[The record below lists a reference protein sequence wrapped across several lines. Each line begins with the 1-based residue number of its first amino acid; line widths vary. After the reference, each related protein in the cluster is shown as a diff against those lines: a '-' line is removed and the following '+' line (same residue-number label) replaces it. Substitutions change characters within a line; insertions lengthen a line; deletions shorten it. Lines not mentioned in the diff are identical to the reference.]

1 MKNVSILVFIVIIA
15 GLLVL
20 SMVCFQVR
28 VTESALVTRFGEVKR
43 TITEPGFYWKL
54 PGLIDKVRK
63 FDSRAYLF
71 KGALEETPTRG
82 GDPITATS
90 YIVWKIGDP
99 QKYLERVTDK
109 VGAENQLESMLRN
122 TQNTVIGQ
130 HYFSDFVNSDPK
142 QVKLSQIEDE
152 ILQNLKTEAM
162 ENYGI
167 DIEAVGLKQL
177 GISKEVTAKVFE
189 RMKKDREREKEAI
202 ISQGNA
208 EATRIRTEAERK
220 RNELLAIVESQA
232 EAIRGEGDAE
242 AAKYYK
248 MLESNPKLAMYLR
261 NIDALKKILKAK
273 STIVLGQD
281 MDIMELLKGVPEIGV
296 KE

>member
-20 SMVCFQVR
+20 SMVSFQVR

-54 PGLIDKVRK
+54 PGLIEKVRK

-71 KGALEETPTRG
+71 KGVLEETPTRG

-90 YIVWKIGDP
+90 YVVWKIGDP

-109 VGAENQLESMLRN
+109 VGAEKQLESMLRN
-122 TQNTVIGQ
+122 TQNTIIGQ

-142 QVKLSQIEDE
+142 QVKLAQIESE
-152 ILQNLKTEAM
+152 ILQSLKTEASD
-162 ENYGI
+162 NYGI
-167 DIEAVGLKQL
+167 DIQAVGLKQL
-177 GISKEVTAKVFE
+177 GISKEVTAKVFD
-189 RMKKDREREKEAI
+189 RMKKDREREKAEI

-208 EATRIRTEAERK
+208 EGIRITTEAERK

-232 EAIRGEGDAE
+232 EAIRGAGDAE

-261 NIDALKKILKAK
+261 NIDALKKILKEK
-273 STIVLGQD
+273 STIVLGQE
-281 MDIMELLKGVPEIGV
+281 MDIMELLKGVPEIKSG
-296 KE
+296 E

>member
-1 MKNVSILVFIVIIA
+1 MKNVSVLVFIIIIA
-15 GLLVL
+15 SLLVL

-43 TITEPGFYWKL
+43 TISEPGFYWKL

-99 QKYLERVTDK
+99 LKYLERVTDK
-109 VGAENQLESMLRN
+109 AGAESQLESMLRN

-142 QVKLSQIEDE
+142 QIKLAQIEDE
-152 ILQNLKTEAM
+152 IFQGLKSEAM

-167 DIEAVGLKQL
+167 NVEAVGIKQL
-177 GISKEVTAKVFE
+177 GISKGVTAEVFE
-189 RMKKDREREKEAI
+189 RMKKDRVREKEAI

-208 EATRIRTEAERK
+208 EATKIRTEAERK
-220 RNELLAIVESQA
+220 RNELLAIAESQA
-232 EAIRGEGDAE
+232 EAIRGAG
-242 AAKYYK
+242 
-248 MLESNPKLAMYLR
+248 
-261 NIDALKKILKAK
+261 
-273 STIVLGQD
+273 
-281 MDIMELLKGVPEIGV
+281 
-296 KE
+296 